1 MTDQEK
7 DLYQERSNFKTLKKY
22 YSIKEQIND
31 EAIKKIANFSLAK
44 SISDVLKKGEDK
56 ELENSRLDALKMC
69 LNNIKKEK
77 NLTIEL
83 NEMKKQSRILKLK
96 K

>member
-31 EAIKKIANFSLAK
+31 EAIKKIANYSLAK
-44 SISDVLKKGEDK
+44 SISDVLKNGEDK